1 MKYIIIGLGKFG
13 AALGEKLT
21 EMGNE
26 VIGVDI
32 RMSRIE
38 SIKEKLTHA
47 INLDATDMEAVDNLP
62 LNDVD
67 VVIIGI
73 GEDTGANIMAAALMK
88 KKHVKRIIGRVV
100 DPLQKTVL
108 EAMGIDEI
116 IHPEEETAK
125 RWAKKLN
132 LEGVIDSFEL
142 DGDFS
147 IVETRIPEEYHDKT
161 IEELGIKEEFNVIVL
176 TTMKVSE
183 DKNEMGIDR
192 DKTTVQG
199 VARANTILYKDDIMV
214 LYGHNKDIKKLLDAH
229 RKFKEGR

>member
-88 KKHVKRIIGRVV
+88 KKHVKRIIGRVL

-161 IEELGIKEEFNVIVL
+161 IEELGIKEEFSVIVL

-214 LYGHNKDIKKLLDAH
+214 LYGHNKDIRKLLDAH